1 MQHFSNQEINL
12 SSLPQFETVVLNRIE
27 SKYYKVILI
36 NIGIIL
42 LLLGLGLGTLWT
54 INAKLFPD
62 IIWVIIGIVYVLV
75 TLTSFIFSRLSFER
89 RGFAF
94 REHDAIY
101 KSGVIAQ
108 TTTIVPYKRVQH
120 VALHQGLF
128 SRYFGLASLE
138 LFTAGGS
145 TTDLE
150 IKGLKLEEAQQ
161 YKHWIIKKIDDLA
174 EETEEETAE
183 SIVEIKPNLDNEA

>member
-42 LLLGLGLGTLWT
+42 LLLALGLGTLLT
-54 INAKLFPD
+54 LNAELFPD
-62 IIWVIIGIVYVLV
+62 TIWVIIGVVYVLV
-75 TLTSFIFSRLSFER
+75 TLTSFIFFKLSFER

-183 SIVEIKPNLDNEA
+183 SIVETKPELDNEA